1 MIFNFFLD
9 TILHVSIFV
18 AIIFVLHSFYD
29 HFKEQYTTKVNL
41 NNLSSG
47 VKEKL
52 IKIENSEKEHEIIEN
67 DLTEFLE
74 SSILGENKNEKI
86 E

>member
-9 TILHVSIFV
+9 TILHISIFV

-29 HFKEQYTTKVNL
+29 YFKEQYTTKVNL

-52 IKIENSEKEHEIIEN
+52 ITIEKNEKEHEIIEN
-67 DLTEFLE
+67 DLTHFLE